1 MSRAIAVFHGRF
13 GRASTPKLNRPLTI
27 HAHRERSLFFRIDAM
42 QGWTSQSAAFV
53 TARRPAVIGLAAW
66 ARVSPHPLWGGA

>member
-27 HAHRERSLFFRIDAM
+27 HAHRERRLFFRIDAM

-53 TARRPAVIGLAAW
+53 TARRPVIGSAAW
-66 ARVSPHPLWGGA
+66 ARVSPHPPRGGA

>member
-42 QGWTSQSAAFV
+42 QGWTSESAAFA
-53 TARRPAVIGLAAW
+53 TARRPALIGSGAW
-66 ARVSPHPLWGGA
+66 ARMCLHPLRGGA